1 MARGSP
7 AAAALAQ
14 AASMRATLMAAVPSS
29 SRSYTI
35 SPSWF
40 TGFGGK
46 KTTSTTSGE
55 LVMPGDIFQGAGT
68 AGYTTDGTITPDQ
81 AAMDKAGQQS
91 GFAVPT
97 WLWIAGGVGAAGAIY
112 WFFLRG
118 KRGSS
123 FAGR

>member
-1 MARGSP
+1 MARAGS

-14 AASMRATLMAAVPSS
+14 VASMRATLTSAVPSS
-29 SRSYTI
+29 SRSYST

-40 TGFGGK
+40 TGFGQK
-46 KTTSTTSGE
+46 TSTTSTD

-68 AGYTTDGTITPDQ
+68 AGYTTDGTIAPDQ
-81 AAMDKAGQQS
+81 AAMDKAGQQT

-118 KRGSS
+118 KRGGSS